1 MKKIAVFASGEGTNF
16 QALADA
22 SKAGLL
28 GGEIVLLISSSEK
41 AGVLKRAAVCGVES
55 LVLKPA
61 DFKNPADYDQ
71 KLVDECKKRNIDL
84 VCLAGFMT
92 QIGPKMLKAFPWRI
106 LNIHPSL
113 LPAFGGKGLYGARVH
128 EEVIKAGV
136 RVSGCTAHL
145 IDEEY
150 DRGKIIL
157 QEAIPV
163 FDSDDVKSL
172 SERVREVEHRLY
184 PKAVRLFCEGRIELL
199 KTGAR
204 IRPAE
209 DSGPKKRALISVS
222 DKRGIVAF
230 AQGLVSLGFEIVSSS
245 GTAEVLK
252 NNGIPVVTVEEVTGF
267 PEIFSGR
274 VKTLH
279 PLIFGGILMRRKNQK
294 DMSEAKKF
302 SITPF
307 DLVCV
312 NLYPFS
318 EAAQKA
324 ASAFEPEVVEQI
336 DIGGAALIRAA
347 AKNFESLAVIVSPK
361 DYPEVLK
368 ELEKGEG
375 KLSLSRRKALSQQAF
390 EHTASYD
397 SSIAEAFQPDKEDF
411 SQMTTLRLSKIQS
424 LRYGENPH
432 QRAALYRRLGDEPS
446 FEQLAGKE
454 LSYNNLLDAH
464 AAWDCVLDFDGPAC
478 AIFKHA
484 TPSGVAVQKTLLE
497 SFDRAWEADPL
508 SAFGSV
514 LAFNQVVGVEIAEK
528 LANRFVEVIEAV
540 DFDSGALTLLMKK
553 PNLRILRRK
562 LKRDLKIQWRSLGT
576 EILAGDPDTVI
587 LGKDWKVV
595 SKRRP
600 NAQEE
605 KALRFAWVV
614 SKHVKSNAIALAG
627 AGFTVGLGA
636 GQMSRVDS
644 VHLAGVKYK
653 MWLKNHAEPS
663 PLVLASDAFFPF
675 ADGIEAAATLG
686 ISAIIQPGGSVRDS
700 EVVAAADRHNL
711 AMILTGIRHFRH

>member
-1 MKKIAVFASGEGTNF
+1 MKKIAVFASGDGSNF

-22 SKAGLL
+22 AKAGLL
-28 GGEIVLLISSSEK
+28 GGEIIFLVSSLEK
-41 AGVLKRAAVCGVES
+41 AGVLKRAALLGIES
-55 LVLKPA
+55 LILKPA
-61 DFKNPADYDQ
+61 DFKNSEDYDQ
-71 KLVDECKKRNIDL
+71 RLVDECQKREIDL
-84 VCLAGFMT
+84 ICLAGFMT
-92 QIGPKMLKAFPWRI
+92 QIGPKMIKAFPWKI

-113 LPAFGGKGLYGARVH
+113 LPAFGGKGFYGILVH
-128 EEVIKAGV
+128 EEVVKSGV
-136 RVSGCTAHL
+136 RVSGCTVHL

-157 QEAIPV
+157 QEAVSV
-163 FDSDDVKSL
+163 FDSDDAKSL
-172 SERVREVEHRLY
+172 SERVLEAEHRLY
-184 PKAVRLFCEGRIELL
+184 PKAVRLFCEGKVELL
-199 KTGAR
+199 KTGVR
-204 IRPAE
+204 IKPSK
-209 DSGPKKRALISVS
+209 DSGLKKRALISVS

-230 AQGLVSLGFEIVSSS
+230 AKGLVGLGFEIVSSS

-252 NNGIPVVTVEEVTGF
+252 NNGIPVTTVEEVTGF
-267 PEIFSGR
+267 PEVFSGR

-279 PLIFGGILMRRKNQK
+279 PLIFGGILMRRKNQE
-294 DMSEAKKF
+294 DAAEAKKL
-302 SITPF
+302 SIAPF

-318 EAAQKA
+318 DAAQKA
-324 ASAFEPEVVEQI
+324 VSAFEPEVVEQI

-347 AKNFESLAVIVSPK
+347 AKNFDSVSTVVSPK
-361 DYPEVLK
+361 DYPEILK
-368 ELEKGEG
+368 ELEMGEG
-375 KLSLSRRKALSQQAF
+375 RLSLSRRQALSQQAF

-397 SSIAEAFQPDKEDF
+397 ASIAEFFQIEKEEF
-411 SQMTTLRLSKIQS
+411 PQVLNLRLSKVQG

-432 QRAALYRRLGDEPS
+432 QKAALYRRLGDEPS
-446 FEQLAGKE
+446 FEQLSGKE
-454 LSYNNLLDAH
+454 LSYNNLLDAYC
-464 AAWDCVLDFDGPAC
+464 AWDCVSDFDGPAC

-484 TPSGVAVQKTLLE
+484 TPSGVAAQKTLLE
-497 SFDRAWEADPL
+497 SFDRAWEADPI
-508 SAFGSV
+508 SAFGSI
-514 LAFNQVVGVEIAEK
+514 LAFNQIVGVEIAEK

-576 EILAGDPDTVI
+576 EILAGEPDAVV
-587 LGKDWKVV
+587 LGKDWKIV
-595 SKRRP
+595 SKRKP

-605 KALRFAWVV
+605 MALRFAWVV
-614 SKHVKSNAIALAG
+614 SKHVRSNAIALAG
-627 AGFTVGLGA
+627 PGFTVGLGA

-653 MWLKNHAEPS
+653 MWLKNHPEPS

-675 ADGIEAAATLG
+675 ADGIEAAASLG
-686 ISAIIQPGGSVRDS
+686 ISAIIHPGGSVRDS
-700 EVVAAADRHNL
+700 EVISAADQHHL

>member
-22 SKAGLL
+22 SASGLL
-28 GGEIVLLISSSEK
+28 GGKIIFLIASSEK
-41 AGVLKRAAVCGVES
+41 AGVLKRAASCGIEAM
-55 LVLKPA
+55 VLKPT
-61 DFKNPADYDQ
+61 DFKNPKDYDQ
-71 KLVDECKKRNIDL
+71 KLVDECKKRSIDL
-84 VCLAGFMT
+84 ICLAGFMI
-92 QIGPKMLKAFPWRI
+92 QVGPKMLKAFPWKI

-113 LPAFGGKGLYGARVH
+113 LPAFGGKGVYGIRVH
-128 EEVIKAGV
+128 ENVLEAGV
-136 RVSGCTAHL
+136 RISGCTVHL

-157 QEAIPV
+157 QEAVPV
-163 FDSDDVKSL
+163 LDSDDAQSL
-172 SERVREVEHRLY
+172 AGRVLDAEHRLY
-184 PKAVRLFCEGRIELL
+184 PKAVRLFCEGKIEQE
-199 KTGAR
+199 KTGAQMKSSK
-204 IRPAE
+204 
-209 DSGPKKRALISVS
+209 DLSPKKRALISVS
-222 DKRGIVAF
+222 DKRGVVAF
-230 AQGLVSLGFEIVSSS
+230 AKGLVNLGFEIVSSS

-252 NNGIPVVTVEEVTGF
+252 NNSIPVITVEEVTGF

-279 PLIFGGILMRRKNQK
+279 PLIFGGILMRRKNQE
-294 DMSEAKKF
+294 DMADAQRR
-302 SITPF
+302 SITPI

-318 EAAQKA
+318 ETAQKA
-324 ASAFEPEVVEQI
+324 ASAFDPEVIDQI
-336 DIGGAALIRAA
+336 DIGGVALIRAA
-347 AKNFESLAVIVSPK
+347 AKNFDCVSVVVSSK
-361 DYPEVLK
+361 DYPDILK
-368 ELEKGEG
+368 ELEMGEG

-390 EHTASYD
+390 EYTASYD
-397 SSIAEAFQPDKEDF
+397 AAISEAFQIEKEDF
-411 SQMTTLRLSKIQS
+411 PQVVSLRLSKIQG

-432 QRAALYRRLGDEPS
+432 QKAALYLRLGDEPS
-446 FEQLAGKE
+446 FEQLSGKE
-454 LSYNNLLDAH
+454 LSYNNLLDAY
-464 AAWDCVLDFDGPAC
+464 AAWDCVSDFDGPAC

-484 TPSGVAVQKTLLE
+484 TPSGVAAQKTLIE
-497 SFDRAWEADPL
+497 SFDLAWEADPL
-508 SAFGSV
+508 SAFGSIV
-514 LAFNQVVGVEIAEK
+514 AFNQIVGVEIAEK

-553 PNLRILRRK
+553 ANLRILRRK
-562 LKRDLKIQWRSLGT
+562 LKRDLRVQWRSLGA
-576 EILAGDPDTVI
+576 EILAGDPDAAI

-595 SKRRP
+595 SKRKP
-600 NAQEE
+600 NPQED

-614 SKHVKSNAIALAG
+614 SKHVKSNAIALTG
-627 AGFTVGLGA
+627 PGFTVGLGA

-686 ISAIIQPGGSVRDS
+686 ISAIIQPGGSVRDL
-700 EVVAAADRHNL
+700 EVIAASDQKDI